1 MSITI
6 YHNPDCGTSRNVLAL
21 LREADENP
29 LVIEYLQ
36 NPPDRAT
43 LERLIADSGMAV
55 RDVLRVK
62 GTPYKELRLGDP
74 ALSDARLIDAMLA
87 HPILINRPFVVT
99 PRGTRLCRPS
109 DEVVGLLGITPER
122 EILKEEGVP
131 FVVGR
136 PISGDDPGFVQALRD
151 AELPSVDLK
160 EPGRSFFAFSTLTG
174 SHLGYGGFEQFGQD
188 GLIRS
193 LVIASEHRGKGIGR
207 NVLAVLLRAAFDAG
221 SRTAWLLTTNESAFF
236 EKSGFK
242 PVNRGAAPA
251 AIVGSRQAADLCPS
265 SAVLLSRAIT
275 L

>member
-1 MSITI
+1 MSVTI

-21 LREADENP
+21 LREAGENP

-62 GTPYKELRLGDP
+62 GTPYKELGLGDP
-74 ALSDARLIDAMLA
+74 ALSDALLIDAMLD
-87 HPILINRPFVVT
+87 HPILINRPIVVT

-109 DEVVGLLGITPER
+109 DAVVGLLEASPDR
-122 EILKEEGVP
+122 EVLKEDGAP
-131 FVVGR
+131 FIVAR
-136 PISGDDPGFVQALRD
+136 PVSGDDDGLVQALRD
-151 AELPSVDLK
+151 AELPTVDLTD
-160 EPGRSFFAFSTLTG
+160 PGRSFFAFYTLTG
-174 SHLGYGGFEQFGQD
+174 SHLGYGGFEQFGKD
-188 GLIRS
+188 RLIRS
-193 LVIASEHRGKGIGR
+193 LVVAPEHRGKGIGR

-221 SRTAWLLTTNESAFF
+221 ARTAWLLTTNESAFF

-242 PVNRGAAPA
+242 PVSRDTAPA
-251 AIVGSRQAADLCPS
+251 AILGTRQVADLCPA
-265 SAVLLSRAIT
+265 SAILLSRAIT